1 MRKAHRHRTL
11 ICQPLEMRRLLAG
24 DMAANCMVAP
34 PDLAAETAS
43 VVEDPPETQDR
54 GRISDEVNDSIG
66 GHKRPGRGWDGGDEA
81 ASAIAEP
88 MAVDI
93 AIAAEDID
101 PRETKSRGRNSDE
114 VSDSDRR
121 APATGKGMG
130 RQR

>member
-54 GRISDEVNDSIG
+54 GRISDEV
-66 GHKRPGRGWDGGDEA
+66 
-81 ASAIAEP
+81 
-88 MAVDI
+88 
-93 AIAAEDID
+93 
-101 PRETKSRGRNSDE
+101 
-114 VSDSDRR
+114 SDSDGC
-121 APATGKGMG
+121 APTTGKGMG
-130 RQR
+130 LMKPR